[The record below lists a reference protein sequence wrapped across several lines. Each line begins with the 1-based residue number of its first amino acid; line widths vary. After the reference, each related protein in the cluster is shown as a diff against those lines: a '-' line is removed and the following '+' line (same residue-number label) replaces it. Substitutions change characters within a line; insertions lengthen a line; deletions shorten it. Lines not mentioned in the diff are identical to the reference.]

1 MILNWTSL
9 SGNISS
15 GAPHYTPGL
24 DSSVITSR
32 NNELEAMHYHALE
45 HSSHLLCFRYIVST
59 EV

>member
-32 NNELEAMHYHALE
+32 NNELEAMHSHALE

-59 EV
+59 EG